1 MKISLIACDR
11 ASRCG
16 QHQQRARPMSSVDE
30 PLIRVRNLQKSFGA
44 TKVLRDVNFTV
55 VPGQIH
61 ALLGGNGAG
70 KSTMIRIITGSVK
83 KDDGEIELSSL
94 RAEKPVIAVV
104 HQELALLP
112 DLSVCENI
120 AIVHSTSARSLVGAE
135 RQAEIAR
142 VALSLIDPDLAL
154 TGLYRKAAD
163 LSMHEGQIVEIAR
176 ALSTGAE
183 VLLLDEPT
191 ANLTAGETE
200 RLFSVLRRLVAETKI
215 GIVFVSHRMKEIRQL
230 CDVCTILRDG
240 LTVVDAAPMNTLSDN
255 DIIQQMGQSS
265 PSVET
270 RIKRDFSL
278 EHESVTLCGPG
289 AEICIRKGQILGLAG
304 APSGPSHVISL
315 LNGTAK
321 DQAWLLSAGGWPKKP
336 ATPRQAVD
344 LGIGF
349 VSGDRRHKGV
359 LGQLP
364 IIDNVLASRRVRER
378 RSLVR
383 STEERECLD
392 LVEALKLKAGSI
404 WDLPSTLSGG
414 NQQKLL
420 VARWLG
426 MPLKMIVFEEP
437 TRGVDIG
444 TKREIYELIRRM
456 ADQGTI
462 VIWWSTENVELL
474 ELCDEILA
482 FDTEGRAKGL
492 LPASHFNEDALA
504 DLTGMAA

>member
-1 MKISLIACDR
+1 
-11 ASRCG
+11 
-16 QHQQRARPMSSVDE
+16 MSDQKLELVA
-30 PLIRVRNLQKSFGA
+30 VRKLEKSFGA
-44 TKVLRDVNFTV
+44 TKVLRGVDFTIR
-55 VPGQIH
+55 GGEIH

-70 KSTMIRIITGSVK
+70 KSTMIRTITGGVK
-83 KDDGEIELSSL
+83 KDAGEIRFASQ
-94 RAEKPVIAVV
+94 RGGAPVITVV

-112 DLSVCENI
+112 DLTVAENI
-120 AIVHSTSARSLVGAE
+120 ALLHAGCARTFVRSR
-135 RQAEIAR
+135 RQLEIAHA
-142 VALSLIDPDLAL
+142 ALSLIDHHLAETAL
-154 TGLYRKAAD
+154 HRKASE

-191 ANLTAGETE
+191 ANLTSAETE
-200 RLFSVLRRLVAETKI
+200 RLFAVLKRLVADTKI

-230 CDVCTILRDG
+230 CDVCTIIRDG
-240 LTVVDAAPMNTLSDN
+240 LTVVDAVPLPQLSDN
-255 DIIQQMGQSS
+255 EIVQQMGQ
-265 PSVET
+265 PVHRAAEKI
-270 RIKRDFSL
+270 RRGFAEAPIAI
-278 EHESVTLCGPG
+278 TLRGPDAQIAVG
-289 AEICIRKGQILGLAG
+289 KGQILGLAG
-304 APSGPSHVISL
+304 APAGPSRLISVL
-315 LNGTAK
+315 TGTTRTSDWSVDAE
-321 DQAWLLSAGGWPKKP
+321 GWPSRL
-336 ATPRQAVD
+336 ASPRQAVD
-344 LGIGF
+344 LGIGY
-349 VSGDRRHKGV
+349 VSGDRRNKGV
-359 LGQLP
+359 LAQLP
-364 IIDNVLASRRVRER
+364 IVDNVLASRRVRQR

-383 STEERECLD
+383 GSEKQECID
-392 LVEALKLKAGSI
+392 LVKALKLKAGSI

-444 TKREIYELIRRM
+444 TKREIYELIRAM
-456 ADQGTI
+456 AAQGTT

-492 LPASHFNEDALA
+492 LPAENFNEDALA